1 MRIDILKA
9 LIENSTLLVA
19 AFLFLTRLS
28 RWGVGR
34 KPLRDKIIHGVVF
47 ALCGFLAILF
57 SVEVL
62 PGVLIDMRTPVLVTA
77 AFTGGPLVG
86 IIAAIPLLLY
96 RLLLGGVGMLP
107 GMGIIL
113 SAFAFGLLLRFGEKS
128 RFRMSGIIFQLSAGL
143 GSAVIYIGWIF
154 VLPDSFSMYV
164 FNAVAVPLCLTSV
177 ISILA
182 IFLIRSRENT
192 HQELLSTL
200 TEIKNLHEELSLD
213 ENIGILILQK
223 NRIVHVNLSLLAK
236 FGFNRFDEDNN
247 DLLQMVDSSTRTRV
261 KNFLERDLS
270 ASSGEGVPIE
280 ITIGSR
286 SLHFLV
292 HARKHIYR
300 GADSI
305 LVVSVDITKLVTAEK
320 TLQNKLD
327 QLQLTLEASGAV
339 SWSASVAEDRLTA
352 DKDFFQLLSYEPP
365 EEPPRFSHWLLE
377 LSMSDDMRNNIKLL
391 SAGRIE
397 SIFGEISYQGS
408 DSSVRWFNIGAIAGH
423 GAGQLSGIIFD
434 TTAIKEKELSSM
446 KEAIENIQAQKMEAI
461 GRLAGGVAHDFNNL
475 LHIILGY
482 CDILNRVSDH
492 DPVIKDVSEPI
503 VESAEKG
510 RELVRQLL
518 LFSREKKPLL
528 QAVDLI
534 TLTSSFEKLL
544 SRIMEQNVTVF
555 TDIHCDSAWIF
566 GDPGHVEQVL
576 MNLCVNA
583 RDAMPDG
590 GAIRVVLDKI
600 SVTSSLEVTSGSVK
614 PGNYISMTVI
624 DNGPGIPESDHRNI
638 FEPFYTTKPVEKGT
652 GMGLATVMGIV
663 TEHSGYINVKNREN
677 EGVEIKI
684 LFPELKVDRSNDVQV
699 QIQVKETENLNDSE
713 NERSFRSI
721 CILLAEDDKSVMN
734 LTVEGLGTAGIRAF
748 RAGNGKEAVE
758 LFKKNRKE
766 IEMLVF
772 DVMMP
777 EMSGPAAYREILS
790 LGSSIPV
797 VFTTGYAGDRL
808 AKIEGTHEVL
818 NKPYAVKDLI
828 AIIYR
833 MTDEME
839 EHGNQE

>member
-28 RWGVGR
+28 RWGIGR
-34 KPLRDKIIHGVVF
+34 EPIRDKMIRGTVF

-96 RLLLGGVGMLP
+96 RLLIGGVGMAP

-113 SAFAFGLLLRFGEKS
+113 SALAFGLLLRFGEKS
-128 RFRMSGIIFQLSAGL
+128 RFRMSGIFFQLSAGL
-143 GSAVIYIGWIF
+143 GSAAIYLGWIL

-177 ISILA
+177 VSILA
-182 IFLIRSRENT
+182 IFLIRSREKT

-200 TEIKNLHEELSLD
+200 TEVKNLYEELSLD
-213 ENIGILILQK
+213 ENIGILILQDD
-223 NRIVHVNLSLLAK
+223 RIVHVNQSLLTK
-236 FGFNRFDEDNN
+236 FGFNRFDEYNS
-247 DLLQMVDSSTRTRV
+247 DLLQMVDSGTRIRV
-261 KNFLERDLS
+261 KNFLERDFS
-270 ASSGEGVPIE
+270 GSSGEAVPIE

-286 SLHFLV
+286 SLHLLV
-292 HARKHIYR
+292 HARKHFYI
-300 GADSI
+300 GVDSM
-305 LVVSVDITKLVTAEK
+305 LVISVDITKLVTAER
-320 TLQNKLD
+320 TLQSKLE

-339 SWSASVAEDRLTA
+339 SWSASVKEDRLTA
-352 DKDFFQLLSYEPP
+352 DKEFFQLLSYSPP

-377 LSMSDDMRNNIKLL
+377 LSMSDNMRSNMNLL
-391 SAGRIE
+391 CTGEIE
-397 SIFGEISYQGS
+397 SIFGEISYQS
-408 DSSVRWFNIGAIAGH
+408 DDSSTRWFNIGAIAGH
-423 GAGQLSGIIFD
+423 GTRRISGIIFD

-492 DPVIKDVSEPI
+492 DPVIKDISEPI

-510 RELVRQLL
+510 RELVKQLL

-528 QAVDLI
+528 KAVNLI

-544 SRIMEQNVTVF
+544 SRIMEQNITVF
-555 TDIHCDSAWIF
+555 TEIHCDSAWIF

-583 RDAMPDG
+583 RDAMENG
-590 GAIRVVLDKI
+590 GTIRVVLDQI
-600 SVTSSLEVTSGSVK
+600 SVTSPLEVTSGFVK

-624 DNGPGIPESDHRNI
+624 DNGPGIPESDHKNI
-638 FEPFYTTKPVEKGT
+638 FEPFFTTKPAEKGT

-677 EGVEIKI
+677 EGVEIRI
-684 LFPELKVDRSNDVQV
+684 LFPELKVDRSSDVHV
-699 QIQVKETENLNDSE
+699 QVKETESLNDSG
-713 NERSFRSI
+713 NDRSFRSI
-721 CILLAEDDKSVMN
+721 CILLAEDDKRIMN

-758 LFKKNRKE
+758 VYKKRKDE

-777 EMSGPAAYREILS
+777 EMSGPEAYKEILS
-790 LGSSIPV
+790 LGSTIPV

-808 AKIEGTHEVL
+808 AIIEGTHEVL